1 MEIKILRDKA
11 KEIEIEV
18 QEQDETILNPLKEKL
33 LQNDD
38 VVYVEYSREHPL
50 LSNPKIYL
58 KVKNGKARETM
69 IKALD
74 ELRKEIKDF
83 HSQIEKKK

>member
-1 MEIKILRDKA
+1 MERKRLRDKA

-83 HSQIEKKK
+83 RSQIEKKK